1 MEKEVKNVRIRNMQV
16 DDVDEM
22 LLIDRKISGIQR
34 AVTYSFDHILGGDFP
49 FSFVAEENGNVIGFV
64 FASVTYVPQ
73 EVTEACVIQ
82 TIGVDPDHR
91 QQRVAT
97 KLIQTLQEESRS
109 KGIKMV
115 IVMVDQID
123 SQLKGFFES
132 MGFQIGR
139 FIEYYKTI

>member
-1 MEKEVKNVRIRNMQV
+1 MEKEIKNVRIRNMQV
-16 DDVDEM
+16 EDVDAI

-34 AVTYSFDHILGGDFP
+34 AITYSFDHILGGDFSL
-49 FSFVAEENGNVIGFV
+49 SFVAEENGNVIGFV
-64 FASVTYVPQ
+64 FASLTYVPQ

-91 QQRVAT
+91 RQQVAT
-97 KLIQTLQEESRS
+97 KLIQTLLEKSRS

-123 SQLKGFFES
+123 SQLKGLFEN
-132 MGFQIGR
+132 MEFQIGR